1 MSYVAPLK
9 FHVKVRVYN
18 EEIAFGKG
26 VAQILALVHRHGSLA
41 AAYKEMGMSSSKAWK
56 ILHRAE
62 ADLGYPLLK
71 GVSGGAHGGGTVLTP
86 EGEELLAKFTAFDH
100 AVQSFA
106 QATFQKVFGQGQEKQ
121 PKNPQ

>member
-1 MSYVAPLK
+1 MSYVAPQK
-9 FHVKVRVYN
+9 YHIKVRLYN

-26 VAQILALVHRHGSLA
+26 IAQILELVELHGSLA

-71 GVSGGAHGGGTVLTP
+71 SVSGGAHGGGTVLTP
-86 EGEELLAKFTAFDH
+86 EGKELLEKYSQFEAQVQTFANETFHKIFH
-100 AVQSFA
+100 A
-106 QATFQKVFGQGQEKQ
+106 
-121 PKNPQ
+121 

>member
-1 MSYVAPLK
+1 MSYVAPQK

-26 VAQILALVHRHGSLA
+26 IAQILALVQRHGSLA

-71 GVSGGAHGGGTVLTP
+71 GVSGGAHGG

-106 QATFQKVFGQGQEKQ
+106 QATFQKVFEQGQEKQ

>member
-1 MSYVAPLK
+1 MSYRAPKK

-26 VAQILALVHRHGSLA
+26 IAQILELVEQYGSLT
-41 AAYKEMGMSSSKAWK
+41 AAYKTMGMSSSKAWK

-71 GVSGGAHGGGTVLTP
+71 SISGGAHGGGTVLTP
-86 EGEELLAKFTAFDH
+86 EGKELLEKYSQFEAQVQAFANETFHKIFH
-100 AVQSFA
+100 A
-106 QATFQKVFGQGQEKQ
+106 
-121 PKNPQ
+121 

>member
-1 MSYVAPLK
+1 MSYRAPQK

-26 VAQILALVHRHGSLA
+26 IAQILELVEQYGSLT
-41 AAYKEMGMSSSKAWK
+41 AAYKNMGMSSSKAWK

-71 GVSGGAHGGGTVLTP
+71 SVSGGAYVGCTVLTP
-86 EGEELLAKFTAFDH
+86 EGKELLEKYSQFEAQVQAVANETFHEIFH
-100 AVQSFA
+100 A
-106 QATFQKVFGQGQEKQ
+106 
-121 PKNPQ
+121 

>member
-1 MSYVAPLK
+1 MSYRAPQK

-26 VAQILALVHRHGSLA
+26 IAQILELVEQYGSLT
-41 AAYKEMGMSSSKAWK
+41 AAYKTMGMSSSKAWK

-71 GVSGGAHGGGTVLTP
+71 SVSGGAHGGGTVLTP
-86 EGEELLAKFTAFDH
+86 EGKELLEKYNQFEAQVQAFANETFHKIFH
-100 AVQSFA
+100 A
-106 QATFQKVFGQGQEKQ
+106 
-121 PKNPQ
+121 

>member
-1 MSYVAPLK
+1 M
-9 FHVKVRVYN
+9 YN

-26 VAQILALVHRHGSLA
+26 IAQILALVQRHGSLA

-86 EGEELLAKFTAFDH
+86 EGEELLAKFTAFDR

-106 QATFQKVFGQGQEKQ
+106 QATFQKVFEQGQEKQ

>member
-1 MSYVAPLK
+1 MSYRAPQK

-26 VAQILALVHRHGSLA
+26 IAQILELVEQYGSLT
-41 AAYKEMGMSSSKAWK
+41 AAYKTMGMSSSKAWK

-71 GVSGGAHGGGTVLTP
+71 SVSGGAHGGGTVLTP
-86 EGEELLAKFTAFDH
+86 EGKELLEKHSQFEAQ
-100 AVQSFA
+100 VQAFA
-106 QATFQKVFGQGQEKQ
+106 QEAFHKIFHA
-121 PKNPQ
+121 

>member
-1 MSYVAPLK
+1 MSYTAPQK

-26 VAQILALVHRHGSLA
+26 IAQILELVEQYGSLT
-41 AAYKEMGMSSSKAWK
+41 AAYKTMGMSSSKAWK

-71 GVSGGAHGGGTVLTP
+71 SVSGGAHGGGTVLTP
-86 EGEELLAKFTAFDH
+86 EGKELLEKYSQFEAQ
-100 AVQSFA
+100 VQAFA
-106 QATFQKVFGQGQEKQ
+106 QEAFQKIFHV
-121 PKNPQ
+121 